1 MNKPELLAPAGT
13 PAAALAALDAGADAI
28 YAGLSRFNA
37 RERGENFTPEAM
49 GKIIEHFHRHGKKV
63 YVTFNTLLK
72 EQELPDAFE
81 QLALLNSLR
90 PDALLVQDLG
100 VIRMAKKYFPNL
112 TLHSSTQM
120 EFHNSAGLA
129 VAEKLGVSRVVLE
142 RQVTLDELKLIKS
155 RTNLELELFIHG
167 ALCCSLWESV
177 SFLPIWAVT
186 AESAESASSPAVAV
200 ISLKTEMVS
209 SFPLRIYVQLS

>member
-13 PAAALAALDAGADAI
+13 PSAALAALESGADAV

-49 GKIIEHFHRHGKKV
+49 AKVIEHFHRHGKKV

-100 VIRMAKKYFPNL
+100 VIRMAREYFPDLN
-112 TLHSSTQM
+112 LHSSTQM

-129 VAEKLGVSRVVLE
+129 VAEKLGVRFVDATDWDIDVTYDGVHYSEKGHQTFAEQLFLSLSRSLE
-142 RQVTLDELKLIKS
+142 VNT
-155 RTNLELELFIHG
+155 
-167 ALCCSLWESV
+167 
-177 SFLPIWAVT
+177 
-186 AESAESASSPAVAV
+186 
-200 ISLKTEMVS
+200 
-209 SFPLRIYVQLS
+209 